1 MEKLGALDMD
11 KVCERI
17 LVLGALFITFVA
29 SCCNLLLWIYSLS
42 SLKFQIYH
50 ARFYDMC
57 KGRMALDE
65 AFRFTKLISN
75 PTLST
80 FNMLMSVC
88 AISLDLEG

>member
-1 MEKLGALDMD
+1 MS
-11 KVCERI
+11 KVGERI
-17 LVLGALFITFVA
+17 LVLGAQSITFVA

-57 KGRMALDE
+57 KGRKAVDE

-88 AISLDLEG
+88 TNSLDSEG